1 MIATTREG
9 SHDSTEQWKTT
20 VMISRQ
26 FHSLYYGNATEIA
39 SYVLNQYH
47 ANNEQQQQQHS
58 DAAAAAGGYE
68 HYADG
73 APGFSTSVSSVM
85 RPSSG
90 GWLAGGDS
98 NPEED
103 LFFVTAAGFNESFG
117 SAMAGNSSA
126 IDPGNLTSFRDDS
139 FSSPYLMPWPQRT
152 SWIVVF
158 AVLVIVAA
166 VGNSLVAWI
175 VFGQLFQITSTILL
189 LHAFIIKDTGDVI
202 AAATAA
208 IVIFHPPTHPHVLAV
223 CKNTHLI

>member
-1 MIATTREG
+1 
-9 SHDSTEQWKTT
+9 
-20 VMISRQ
+20 MISRQ
-26 FHSLYYGNATEIA
+26 FHSLYFGNATEIA

-58 DAAAAAGGYE
+58 DAAAAAAAAGGYA

-90 GWLAGGDS
+90 GWLAAGDS

-117 SAMAGNSSA
+117 SAMASNSSA
-126 IDPGNLTSFRDDS
+126 VDLGNSTSFRDDS

-152 SWIVVF
+152 SWIAVF
-158 AVLVIVAA
+158 VVLVIVAA

-175 VFGQLFQITSTILL
+175 VFGQLFQITSTILHAIYYMGYIQVTSL
-189 LHAFIIKDTGDVI
+189 LR
-202 AAATAA
+202 
-208 IVIFHPPTHPHVLAV
+208 
-223 CKNTHLI
+223 